1 VVFPPFELPPL
12 PPLGPPSVEDE
23 QEIGTQQTTM
33 MKGTDL
39 QNPTIDLA

>member
-1 VVFPPFELPPL
+1 MVFPPFALPPL

-23 QEIGTQQTTM
+23 QAIDTQQTTM
-33 MKGTDL
+33 TKGTDL